1 MSFGSDDS
9 PVVAS
14 GGGIYE
20 PAEPYV
26 EDIMAESARLYGS
39 DIGREY
45 FPGSTVI
52 PFAPETQAAMDLS
65 KGLGFAQTGQS
76 PLLDIASGT
85 MGGFASG
92 VMPTAYS
99 YLTPQADY
107 LSGVRESIGSG
118 VMGDIATRFGTMGR
132 TGTSPG
138 AVDAATRAFTQ
149 SYAPFA
155 LSQAEAERRA
165 EQTAIENQIGRQLE
179 AAQGLTGLQGDID
192 ARKSEGIDRILD
204 VGARQEDLAARN
216 LQEQIDRFT
225 FGQTM
230 PFQRLNQFADYI
242 YPAARFSMPQM
253 QYGSSPSPLTSA
265 YGGGQMG
272 YALGS
277 MFPSFG
283 GPAGAALGIGAGLLG
298 F

>member
-1 MSFGSDDS
+1 MSFGSDDA
-9 PVVAS
+9 PVTMT

-20 PAEPYV
+20 PAEPFV
-26 EDIMAESARLYGS
+26 QDILQESARLYGS
-39 DIGREY
+39 DLGREF

-52 PFAPETQAAMDLS
+52 PFAPETQAAMDLQ

-76 PLLDIASGT
+76 PLLDIASGS

-99 YLTPQADY
+99 QLTPQADF
-107 LSGVRESIGSG
+107 LSGVRQSIGQD
-118 VMGDIATRFGTMGR
+118 VMGDIATRFGSMGR

-138 AVDAATRAFTQ
+138 ATAAATRAFTDA
-149 SYAPFA
+149 YAPFA

-165 EQTAIENQIGRQLE
+165 EQEAIENQIGRQLT
-179 AAQGLTGLQGDID
+179 AAQGLSGLQSDID
-192 ARKSEGIDRILD
+192 TRTESGIDRIFD

-216 LQEQIDRFT
+216 LQEQIDRF
-225 FGQTM
+225 
-230 PFQRLNQFADYI
+230 QFAQTNPFDRLSAFSQL
-242 YPAARFSMPQM
+242 PFAAAQFQMPTTQF
-253 QYGSSPSPLTSA
+253 GSSPSPLTSA

-272 YALGS
+272 YSLGNI
-277 MFPSFG
+277 FG
-283 GPAGAALGIGAGLLG
+283 MGPAGAALGIGAGLLG

>member
-1 MSFGSDDS
+1 MSFGSDDA
-9 PVVAS
+9 PVTMT

-20 PAEPYV
+20 PAEPFV
-26 EDIMAESARLYGS
+26 QDILQESARLYGS
-39 DIGREY
+39 DLGREF

-52 PFAPETQAAMDLS
+52 PFAPETQAAMDLQ

-76 PLLDIASGT
+76 PLLDIASGA

-99 YLTPQADY
+99 QLTPQADF
-107 LSGVRESIGSG
+107 LSGVRQSIGQD
-118 VMGDIATRFGTMGR
+118 VMGDIATRFGSMGR

-138 AVDAATRAFTQ
+138 ATAAATRAFTDA
-149 SYAPFA
+149 YAPFA

-165 EQTAIENQIGRQLE
+165 EQTSIENQIGRQLT
-179 AAQGLTGLQGDID
+179 AAQGLAGLQSDID
-192 ARKSEGIDRILD
+192 TRRSSGIDRIFD

-216 LQEQIDRFT
+216 LQEQIDRF
-225 FGQTM
+225 
-230 PFQRLNQFADYI
+230 QFAQTNPFDRLSAFSQL
-242 YPAARFSMPQM
+242 PFAAAQFQMPTTQF
-253 QYGSSPSPLTSA
+253 GSSPSPLTSA

-272 YALGS
+272 YSLGNI
-277 MFPSFG
+277 FG
-283 GPAGAALGIGAGLLG
+283 MGPAGAALGIGAGLLG

>member
-1 MSFGSDDS
+1 MSFGSDDA
-9 PVVAS
+9 PITMT

-20 PAEPYV
+20 PAEPFV
-26 EDIMAESARLYGS
+26 QDILQESARLYGS
-39 DIGREY
+39 DLGREF

-52 PFAPETQAAMDLS
+52 PFAPETQAAMDLQ

-76 PLLDIASGT
+76 PLLDIASGS

-99 YLTPQADY
+99 QLTPQADF
-107 LSGVRESIGSG
+107 LSGVRQSIGQD
-118 VMGDIATRFGTMGR
+118 VMGDIATRFGSMGR

-138 AVDAATRAFTQ
+138 ATAAATRAFTDA
-149 SYAPFA
+149 YAPFA

-165 EQTAIENQIGRQLE
+165 EQTSIENQIGRQLT
-179 AAQGLTGLQGDID
+179 AAQGLAGLQSDID
-192 ARKSEGIDRILD
+192 TRRSSGIDRIFD

-216 LQEQIDRFT
+216 LQEQIDRF
-225 FGQTM
+225 
-230 PFQRLNQFADYI
+230 QFAQTNPFDRLSAFSQL
-242 YPAARFSMPQM
+242 PFAAAQFQMPTTQF
-253 QYGSSPSPLTSA
+253 GSAPSPLTSA

-272 YALGS
+272 YALGN
-277 MFPSFG
+277 MFG
-283 GPAGAALGIGAGLLG
+283 MGPAGAALGIGAGLLG

>member
-1 MSFGSDDS
+1 MSSGSDAE
-9 PVVAS
+9 VLAS

-26 EDIMAESARLYGS
+26 GDIMAEAASLYGS

-65 KGLGFAQTGQS
+65 KGFGFAQTGAS

-92 VMPTAYS
+92 VMPSAYS

-107 LSGVRESIGSG
+107 LSGVRESIGSN

-149 SYAPFA
+149 AYSPFA
-155 LSQAEAERRA
+155 ISQAEAERRA
-165 EQTAIENQIGRQLE
+165 QQTAIENQIGRQLT
-179 AAQGLTGLQGDID
+179 AAQGLTGLQSDID
-192 ARKSEGIDRILD
+192 TRVGAGIDRISD
-204 VGARQEDLAARN
+204 VGAMQEDMAARN

-225 FGQTM
+225 FSQTM

-253 QYGSSPSPLTSA
+253 QYGSQPSPLTSA

-272 YALGS
+272 YALGN
-277 MFPSFG
+277 MFG
-283 GPAGAALGIGAGLLG
+283 MGPAGAALGIGAGLLG

>member
-1 MSFGSDDS
+1 MSFGSDDA
-9 PVVAS
+9 PVTMT

-26 EDIMAESARLYGS
+26 QDILQESARLYGS
-39 DIGREY
+39 DIGREFY
-45 FPGSTVI
+45 PGSTVV
-52 PFAPETQAAMDLS
+52 PFAPETQAGMDLS
-65 KGLGFAQTGQS
+65 KGLGYAQTGAS
-76 PLLDIASGT
+76 PLLDIAQST

-107 LSGVRESIGSG
+107 LSGVRESIGSD
-118 VMGDIATRFGTMGR
+118 VMGNIATQFGSMGR

-149 SYAPFA
+149 SYSPFA

-165 EQTAIENQIGRQLE
+165 EQTAIENQIGRQLT
-179 AAQGLTGLQGDID
+179 ASQGLTGLQTDID
-192 ARKSEGIDRILD
+192 KRMGAGIDRIYD

-216 LQEQIDRFT
+216 LQEQIDRFQ
-225 FGQTM
+225 FGQTNPYDRLSAFSQLPFSAAQFQM
-230 PFQRLNQFADYI
+230 PTT
-242 YPAARFSMPQM
+242 
-253 QYGSSPSPLTSA
+253 QYGSAPSPLTSA

-272 YALGS
+272 YAMGN
-277 MFPSFG
+277 MFG
-283 GPAGAALGIGAGLLG
+283 MGPAGAALGIGAGLLG

>member
-1 MSFGSDDS
+1 MSFGSDDA
-9 PVVAS
+9 PITMT

-20 PAEPYV
+20 PAEPFV
-26 EDIMAESARLYGS
+26 QDILQESARLYGS
-39 DIGREY
+39 DLGREF

-52 PFAPETQAAMDLS
+52 PFAPETQAAMDLQ

-76 PLLDIASGT
+76 PLLDIASGA

-99 YLTPQADY
+99 QLTPQADF
-107 LSGVRESIGSG
+107 LSGVRQSIGQD
-118 VMGDIATRFGTMGR
+118 VMGDIATRFGSMGR

-138 AVDAATRAFTQ
+138 ATAAATRAFTDA
-149 SYAPFA
+149 YAPFA

-165 EQTAIENQIGRQLE
+165 EQTSIENQIGRQLT
-179 AAQGLTGLQGDID
+179 AAQGLAGLQSDID
-192 ARKSEGIDRILD
+192 TRRSSGIDRIFD

-216 LQEQIDRFT
+216 LQEQIDRF
-225 FGQTM
+225 
-230 PFQRLNQFADYI
+230 QFAQTNPFDRLSAFSQL
-242 YPAARFSMPQM
+242 PFAAAQFQMPTTQF
-253 QYGSSPSPLTSA
+253 GSAPSPLTSA

-272 YALGS
+272 YALGN
-277 MFPSFG
+277 MFG
-283 GPAGAALGIGAGLLG
+283 MGPAGAALGIGAGLLG

>member
-1 MSFGSDDS
+1 MS
-9 PVVAS
+9 S
-14 GGGIYE
+14 GGSNTTTSRTEPYA
-20 PAEPYV
+20 PAEPFLQ
-26 EDIMAESARLYGS
+26 DILGEAQNIYRSGV
-39 DIGREY
+39 GRQF
-45 FPGSTVI
+45 FPGSTVV
-52 PFAPETQAAMDLS
+52 PFADQTQQALNLQQAAALEAAAPS
-65 KGLGFAQTGQS
+65 A
-76 PLLDIASGT
+76 LDQQAANVFSQ
-85 MGGFASG
+85 FAS
-92 VMPTAYS
+92 
-99 YLTPQADY
+99 TPQTNQY
-107 LSGVRESIGSG
+107 LSDIRSG
-118 VMGDIATRFGTMGR
+118 ITSDVLGNIQTQFGGMGR
-132 TGTSPG
+132 TGTSP
-138 AVDAATRAFTQ
+138 AAQAAATRAFTQ
-149 SYAPFA
+149 AYSPFA
-155 LSQAEAERRA
+155 ISQAEAERRA
-165 EQTAIENQIGRQLE
+165 EQTAIENQIGRQLT

-265 YGGGQMG
+265 YGGGTMG
-272 YALGS
+272 YTLGS

-298 F
+298 L

>member
-1 MSFGSDDS
+1 MSFGSDDA

-39 DIGREY
+39 DIGRQY

-52 PFAPETQAAMDLS
+52 PFAPETQAGMDLS

-107 LSGVRESIGSG
+107 LSGVRQSIGSG
-118 VMGDIATRFGTMGR
+118 VMGDIATQFGSMGR

-165 EQTAIENQIGRQLE
+165 EQTAIENQISRQLE
-179 AAQGLTGLQGDID
+179 AAQ
-192 ARKSEGIDRILD
+192 
-204 VGARQEDLAARN
+204 
-216 LQEQIDRFT
+216 
-225 FGQTM
+225 
-230 PFQRLNQFADYI
+230 
-242 YPAARFSMPQM
+242 
-253 QYGSSPSPLTSA
+253 
-265 YGGGQMG
+265 
-272 YALGS
+272 
-277 MFPSFG
+277 
-283 GPAGAALGIGAGLLG
+283 
-298 F
+298 

>member
-1 MSFGSDDS
+1 MSSSDPQLTS
-9 PVVAS
+9 I
-14 GGGIYE
+14 GGGIYG

-26 EDIMAESARLYGS
+26 QDILQESARLYGS
-39 DIGREY
+39 DVGRQY
-45 FPGSTVI
+45 FPGSTVV

-65 KGLGFAQTGQS
+65 KGLGFAQTGAS

-85 MGGFASG
+85 IGGFASG
-92 VMPTAYS
+92 VMPNAYS
-99 YLTPQADY
+99 QLTPQADY
-107 LSGVRESIGSG
+107 LSGVRESIGSN
-118 VMGDIATRFGTMGR
+118 VMGDIATRFGSMGR
-132 TGTSPG
+132 TGTSP
-138 AVDAATRAFTQ
+138 AAQAAATRAFTQ

-165 EQTAIENQIGRQLE
+165 EQTAIENQISRQLE

-272 YALGS
+272 YALGN
-277 MFPSFG
+277 MFG
-283 GPAGAALGIGAGLLG
+283 MGPAGAALGIGAGLLG
-298 F
+298 L